1 MNGLIYPSGLDS
13 QYGMDDHNYMPC
25 FDHGMFMAPL
35 MSLNGPLRFSC
46 QSLRPQA
53 VDGVMHNVMEHHL
66 FFFGLPSGKL
76 T

>member
-13 QYGMDDHNYMPC
+13 QYEMDDHNYMPC

-53 VDGVMHNVMEHHL
+53 VDGGHAQCDGTPFV
-66 FFFGLPSGKL
+66 FFSGYPL
-76 T
+76 VN